1 MTNPISKISNGL
13 FDSVLHIIQ
22 TKEGITIFTLVLSI
36 LLLILWLTKV
46 IKKNGGVIT
55 LISFI
60 ITIFMCWI
68 TWVSCN
74 CSQYN

>member
-13 FDSVLHIIQ
+13 FDSIMQIIK
-22 TKEGITIFTLVLSI
+22 TKEGITIFFLVLSI
-36 LLLILWLTKV
+36 VLFILWITKV

-60 ITIFMCWI
+60 ITIFMCWN

-74 CSQYN
+74 C